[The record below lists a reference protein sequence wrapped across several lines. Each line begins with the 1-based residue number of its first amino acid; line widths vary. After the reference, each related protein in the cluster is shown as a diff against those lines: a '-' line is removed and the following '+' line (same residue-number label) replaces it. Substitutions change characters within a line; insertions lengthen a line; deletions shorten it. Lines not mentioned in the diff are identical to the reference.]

1 MYGNKVR
8 AGGIR
13 QPCRKVQDCAL
24 NRRTILY
31 QERLGIM
38 VTSIAERKK
47 KSRRV
52 NYVPLF
58 LMMLPGLAYLF
69 INSYLPMFGITIA
82 FKELDFKKGILGSD
96 WCGLRNFEYLFK
108 TKDAYIMIRNTLC
121 YNIVFIFGGLVCSLS
136 IAVMMTEI
144 SRMKVARF
152 IQPAICFPNMVSII
166 IVAYLVYAFLGAD
179 GFVNNTILKE
189 SWVNWYKEAK
199 YWPAILT
206 IVHFWKSAG
215 YGAIIYIASMS
226 GIDQSLYEAARLDG
240 ASKLQQVF
248 QITLPIIRP
257 MIILML
263 LMSVGKIFNS
273 DFGLFLQVPM
283 NSGMLYETTQT
294 IDTYV
299 YRALMERNDVS
310 MSSAASVFQAVLGFV
325 LVMISNLIV
334 RRIDSD
340 SALF

>member
-1 MYGNKVR
+1 
-8 AGGIR
+8 
-13 QPCRKVQDCAL
+13 
-24 NRRTILY
+24 
-31 QERLGIM
+31 M
-38 VTSIAERKK
+38 VTAIAEKKK
-47 KSRRV
+47 KSKRV
-52 NYVPLF
+52 SYVPLL
-58 LMMLPGLAYLF
+58 LMMVPGLIYLF
-69 INSYLPMFGITIA
+69 VNNYLPMFGITIA
-82 FKELDFKKGILGSD
+82 FKNLDFQKGILASD
-96 WCGLRNFEYLFK
+96 WCGLQNFEYLFK
-108 TKDAYIMIRNTLC
+108 TKDAFIMIRNTLC
-121 YNIVFIFGGLVCSLS
+121 YNVVFIFGGLIFSLA

-144 SRMKVARF
+144 SKMKIAKF

-166 IVAYLVYAFLGAD
+166 IVAYLVYAFLGSD
-179 GFVNNTILKE
+179 GFVNNTILHGE
-189 SWVNWYKEAK
+189 GISWYKESK
-199 YWPAILT
+199 YWPAILI
-206 IVHFWKSAG
+206 IVNFWKSAG
-215 YGAIIYIASMS
+215 YGAIIYIASIS
-226 GIDQSLYEAARLDG
+226 GIDKSLYEAARLDG
-240 ASKLQQVF
+240 ATKMQQVF
-248 QITLPIIRP
+248 KITLPIIRP

-310 MSSAASVFQAVLGFV
+310 MSSAASVFQAVLGFI